1 MGMHAARVDRVIA
14 CRVKSSVT
22 AALAVLPVLL
32 AVSAP
37 AGALGPG
44 PAPDLAA
51 AKKALT
57 IDRAGA
63 AAIVAAAEAAAGLT
77 RATSTSA
84 RANALRLQARTA
96 ERAHLFTRATALHGR
111 ARDLYVKADD
121 ALRACACLTA
131 TQDSFL
137 VASTYSATRTEM
149 LDTLADMYPGAPA
162 EQRAAWL
169 GLPSTWR
176 MRWDGVVHCFY
187 DLPTNEY
194 GDRGAQN
201 MYFSA
206 LCRSVGI
213 PARCTGGFQIFQ
225 GAPAGHFWA
234 ELYLPNCGWI
244 PLGPTAAT
252 IADYIPGLS
261 ADEMGAFHDFFYG
274 SRDDWRLVAQK
285 DTDLPLIPRA
295 DGRVLLPLAVQM
307 PTGCLDLPVDGHVE
321 RLRLVNAAQCRVL
334 TGTQPRGADGSGRRL
349 FRLRPGFDVTASSV
363 PGAQGASSVPS
374 TPR

>member
-63 AAIVAAAEAAAGLT
+63 AAIVAEDEAAAGIT
-77 RATSTSA
+77 RATSATS
-84 RANALRLQARTA
+84 RADALRLRAQATQ
-96 ERAHLFTRATALHGR
+96 RAHLFTRATALHGR
-111 ARDLYVKADD
+111 ARDLYVKAGD
-121 ALRACACLTA
+121 ALRARACLTA

-169 GLPSTWR
+169 GLPSTGR
-176 MRWDGVVHCFY
+176 MRWDGVVHYFY
-187 DLPTNEY
+187 DLPTTKY

-213 PARCTGGFQIFQ
+213 PALHRR
-225 GAPAGHFWA
+225 
-234 ELYLPNCGWI
+234 LP
-244 PLGPTAAT
+244 
-252 IADYIPGLS
+252 
-261 ADEMGAFHDFFYG
+261 
-274 SRDDWRLVAQK
+274 
-285 DTDLPLIPRA
+285 DLP
-295 DGRVLLPLAVQM
+295 GRTRRPLLGR
-307 PTGCLDLPVDGHVE
+307 TLPPE
-321 RLRLVNAAQCRVL
+321 LRLDPP
-334 TGTQPRGADGSGRRL
+334 GPDGGDDRRL
-349 FRLRPGFDVTASSV
+349 H
-363 PGAQGASSVPS
+363 
-374 TPR
+374 PRTVRG